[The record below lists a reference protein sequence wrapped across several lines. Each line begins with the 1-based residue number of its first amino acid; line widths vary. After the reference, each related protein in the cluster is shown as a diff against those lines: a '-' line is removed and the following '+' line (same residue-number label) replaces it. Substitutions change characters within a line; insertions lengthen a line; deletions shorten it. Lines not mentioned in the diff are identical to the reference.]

1 MAAGAS
7 TLGYLVLGP
16 IGLAGGAFIKG
27 NDIEVGAGTEI
38 IVRTIQDAEVVGVL
52 VHRK

>member
-1 MAAGAS
+1 
-7 TLGYLVLGP
+7 VLGP